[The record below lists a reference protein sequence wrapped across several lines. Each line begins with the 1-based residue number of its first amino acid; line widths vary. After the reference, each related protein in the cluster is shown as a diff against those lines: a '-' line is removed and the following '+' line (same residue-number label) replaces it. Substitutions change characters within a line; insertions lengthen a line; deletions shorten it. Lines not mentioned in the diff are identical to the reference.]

1 MHKNITTNFGKN
13 RLILGMHQE
22 GFGRR
27 KKNYKEGVHENIGNK
42 SKKLENTGNIG
53 GFVNI

>member
-1 MHKNITTNFGKN
+1 MLLFYRKMANS
-13 RLILGMHQE
+13 GMHQE
-22 GFGRR
+22 VVGRR

-42 SKKLENTGNIG
+42 SKKIYINIG